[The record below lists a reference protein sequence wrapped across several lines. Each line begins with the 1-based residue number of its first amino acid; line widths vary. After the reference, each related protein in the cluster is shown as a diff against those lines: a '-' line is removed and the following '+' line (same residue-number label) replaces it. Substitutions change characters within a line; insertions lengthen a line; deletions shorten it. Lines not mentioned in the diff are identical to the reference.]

1 MSSII
6 LRSVKHSPKYTKI
19 VLKKKKVSELLAI
32 GMMINT
38 GQTLESLVLSGKCK
52 YIMLKTWSPRNM
64 QFSRGHELNYSDRRD
79 HRAAGVLQ
87 RDGQVLTKHAESFGS
102 IFSIAYSGYCGS
114 YMQSPAYRKQIRK
127 DQKLRLLLAVQ

>member
-1 MSSII
+1 M
-6 LRSVKHSPKYTKI
+6 KHSPKYTKVI
-19 VLKKKKVSELLAI
+19 LKKEKVSELLAI
-32 GMMINT
+32 GVMTNT
-38 GQTLESLVLSGKCK
+38 VKTLESLVLSGNCN
-52 YIMLKTWSPRNM
+52 YVMLKIWSPRNM
-64 QFSRGHELNYSDRRD
+64 RFSEGHGLSYSDRRD